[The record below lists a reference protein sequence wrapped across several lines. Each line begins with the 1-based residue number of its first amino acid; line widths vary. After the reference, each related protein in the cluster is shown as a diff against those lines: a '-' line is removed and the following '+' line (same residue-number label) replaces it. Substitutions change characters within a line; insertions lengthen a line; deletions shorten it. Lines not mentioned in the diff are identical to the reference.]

1 MNVLPNEED
10 ITAGAAG
17 DDDLEVSITDDTP
30 EEDRGRTPLSE
41 EKRKAAD
48 PTDEELA
55 KYSEDVKKRLLQLRH
70 LAHDHR
76 REAEA
81 AARREAA
88 ALEFAKAQQA
98 KAQQLEQRYMAGEK
112 VFVGGMQE
120 KAKVSIAA
128 AEAKLKAATEAFD
141 ADKIVEATRDLNRA
155 MLEEARFANWQPQQ
169 GASQADSAV
178 VQREPTEPQRS
189 SAVPKPDAR
198 ATEWASKNLWFGE
211 NDEMTGFAYGIDAS
225 LAKQGITAKSDPDAY
240 YGAIDRRMR
249 EKFPE
254 KFGGKSNE
262 EQDDTSGSNTRETTR
277 TPVAPVRRST
287 AGKRVVTLTKSQAE
301 MAKRLNLTV
310 AQYAAELVALENRN
324 G

>member
-155 MLEEARFANWQPQQ
+155 MLEEARFANWQPQP
-169 GASQADSAV
+169 GASQADSTV
-178 VQREPTEPQRS
+178 VQREPTESQRS

-254 KFGGKSNE
+254 KFGKPNE
-262 EQDDTSGSNTRETTR
+262 EHDDTSGSSTRETTR